1 MHELGLM
8 GDILN
13 LINDDLANSKLE
25 KVTEIELLVGEL
37 SNAMPD
43 ALYMALEIYKAEGID
58 FLTPETKLVIVN
70 EEAEAVCIL
79 CETKYKPDQLI
90 AICPECR
97 IPSGKVISGESF
109 KIISYD
115 GK

>member
-1 MHELGLM
+1 MHEVGLM

-13 LINDDLANSKLE
+13 LINDDLKNSKLE

-43 ALYMALEIYKAEGID
+43 ALEMALKIYIAEGVE
-58 FLTPETKLVIVN
+58 FLTPETKLTIIP
-70 EEAEAVCIL
+70 EEAEAICVL
-79 CETKYKPDQLI
+79 CNTKYKPDQLL
-90 AICPECR
+90 AVCPKCR

-109 KIISYD
+109 KIISYN

>member
-58 FLTPETKLVIVN
+58 FLTPETKLVIV
-70 EEAEAVCIL
+70 I
-79 CETKYKPDQLI
+79 
-90 AICPECR
+90 
-97 IPSGKVISGESF
+97 
-109 KIISYD
+109 
-115 GK
+115 

>member
-13 LINDDLANSKLE
+13 LINEDLANSKLK
-25 KVTEIELLVGEL
+25 KVTEIELLVGKL

-43 ALYMALEIYKAEGID
+43 ALEMALEIYKAEEIG
-58 FLTPETKLVIVN
+58 FLAPETKLIIVT
-70 EEAEAVCIL
+70 EEAEAICVL
-79 CETKYKPDQLI
+79 CDNKYKPDQLL
-90 AICPECR
+90 AICPNCQV
-97 IPSGKVISGESF
+97 PSGRIISGESF
-109 KIISYD
+109 KIISYN